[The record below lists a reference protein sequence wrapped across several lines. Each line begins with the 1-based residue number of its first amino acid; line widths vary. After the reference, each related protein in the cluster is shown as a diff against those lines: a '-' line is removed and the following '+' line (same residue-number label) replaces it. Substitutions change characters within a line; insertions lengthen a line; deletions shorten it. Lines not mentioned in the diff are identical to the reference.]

1 VWFEK
6 VPFGEAPWWDDDE
19 SDKDDKD
26 ASYASQAI
34 NASYSVLNGFVDGMS
49 EGVNMLAMPLVSDT
63 PGGGGGGLKSKT
75 RIKEPPP
82 QWSFDQGQARPTTTT
97 GKSQSA
103 AEAKKE
109 WSFEQA
115 QGGPKLPPKQ
125 QQHQQQG
132 EAVYDAKKVQKSN
145 NKDDDA
151 RLVASKRDGSSQS
164 AEEKKQLKVDQQSK
178 FYTDESQDKAE
189 QGRQGHVILRST
201 QFEHD
206 LTPPPSAPPRDE
218 VMDITINQG
227 QKTSSSSSRSGL
239 LDSMAAGY
247 GLMEHAAAEMVIG
260 GGVDLSHPRPSS
272 PPSAQ
277 ESLDEHEMQFPMFDS
292 SGEIVESHMPPVR
305 YNVALT
311 YGGKE
316 EESGHFMGRRRHIPE
331 FNGSG
336 IVLSMLNGDVRVKGL
351 SGDILPV
358 GLKIQPGDRLVR
370 INDKV

>member
-6 VPFGEAPWWDDDE
+6 VPFGEAPWWDDE
-19 SDKDDKD
+19 SDKDAKD

-63 PGGGGGGLKSKT
+63 PGGGGGGT
-75 RIKEPPP
+75 RVKEPPP
-82 QWSFDQGQARPTTTT
+82 QWSFDQGQARSTTS

-125 QQHQQQG
+125 QQQQG

-145 NKDDDA
+145 KDYDA
-151 RLVASKRDGSSQS
+151 RLVASKRDSSSSSSSQS

-189 QGRQGHVILRST
+189 EEGRQEHLILRST

-218 VMDITINQG
+218 VMDINQG
-227 QKTSSSSSRSGL
+227 KKTSSSSRSGL

-316 EESGHFMGRRRHIPE
+316 EESGHFIGRRRHIPE
-331 FNGSG
+331 FKGSG

-351 SGDILPV
+351 SDILPV

-370 INDKV
+370 INDKVW

>member
-1 VWFEK
+1 
-6 VPFGEAPWWDDDE
+6 
-19 SDKDDKD
+19 
-26 ASYASQAI
+26 
-34 NASYSVLNGFVDGMS
+34 
-49 EGVNMLAMPLVSDT
+49 
-63 PGGGGGGLKSKT
+63 
-75 RIKEPPP
+75 
-82 QWSFDQGQARPTTTT
+82 
-97 GKSQSA
+97 
-103 AEAKKE
+103 
-109 WSFEQA
+109 
-115 QGGPKLPPKQ
+115 
-125 QQHQQQG
+125 
-132 EAVYDAKKVQKSN
+132 VYDAKKVQKSN
-145 NKDDDA
+145 KDYDA
-151 RLVASKRDGSSQS
+151 RLVASKRDSSSSSSSSQS

-189 QGRQGHVILRST
+189 EEGRQEHLILRST

-218 VMDITINQG
+218 VMDINQG
-227 QKTSSSSSRSGL
+227 KKTSSSSRSGL

-260 GGVDLSHPRPSS
+260 GVASSHPP
-272 PPSAQ
+272 PPSTQ

-316 EESGHFMGRRRHIPE
+316 EESGHFIGRRRHIPE
-331 FNGSG
+331 FKGSG

-351 SGDILPV
+351 SDILPV

-370 INDKV
+370 INDKVW